1 MRVREQNAPITETI
15 VSKHKERT
23 MRKMIALA
31 LALAVVGFAPS
42 AFAQDEGGEETR
54 TKFYN
59 FDDMLIDGQFKK
71 PDIMKQKAREKAKF
85 NRLSKLKKDFLP
97 KVVETSEEQA
107 LQ

>member
-1 MRVREQNAPITETI
+1 
-15 VSKHKERT
+15 
-23 MRKMIALA
+23 MRKFIAVA
-31 LALAVVGFAPS
+31 LALAVVGFAPN
-42 AFAQDEGGEETR
+42 AFAQDDGGGEETR

>member
-1 MRVREQNAPITETI
+1 M
-15 VSKHKERT
+15 KRT
-23 MRKMIALA
+23 LFALVLGAVMIGSPA
-31 LALAVVGFAPS
+31 
-42 AFAQDEGGEETR
+42 AFAQDGEGDTR
-54 TKFYN
+54 SKFYD

>member
-1 MRVREQNAPITETI
+1 
-15 VSKHKERT
+15 
-23 MRKMIALA
+23 MRKFIALM
-31 LALAVVGFAPS
+31 VVAGIMGVAPG

-85 NRLSKLKKDFLP
+85 RRLSKLKKGFLP